1 MILRRIKYGKVIG
14 ILTII
19 VLLIAV
25 VFLIRLYFME
35 VCVMKVRA
43 LDYDASWDKR
53 EIVVT
58 DIKDLWGGC
67 KWKNGIDVNIVNA
80 KKVSKLMADLN
91 YGFWK

>member
-1 MILRRIKYGKVIG
+1 MSILKRLKYGKIIG

-19 VLLIAV
+19 VLLLAV
-25 VFLIRLYFME
+25 VFLIRLYYMD

-58 DIKDLWGGC
+58 DIKDL
-67 KWKNGIDVNIVNA
+67 
-80 KKVSKLMADLN
+80 
-91 YGFWK
+91 

>member
-58 DIKDLWGGC
+58 DIKDL
-67 KWKNGIDVNIVNA
+67 
-80 KKVSKLMADLN
+80 
-91 YGFWK
+91 